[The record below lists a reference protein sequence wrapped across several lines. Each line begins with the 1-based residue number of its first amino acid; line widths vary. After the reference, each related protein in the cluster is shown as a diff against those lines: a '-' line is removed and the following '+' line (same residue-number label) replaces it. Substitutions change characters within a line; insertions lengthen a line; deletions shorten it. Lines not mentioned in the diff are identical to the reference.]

1 MMHTAES
8 DTAVCIVNDYAAT
21 QIGDIFV
28 NWETI
33 ICLDPE
39 GPKKNWLTKYKIV
52 VKNLLT
58 LSLMLQLFM

>member
-8 DTAVCIVNDYAAT
+8 DSAVCIVNDYAAT

-52 VKNLLT
+52 V
-58 LSLMLQLFM
+58 